1 MLPRS
6 RALGAGG
13 TPRFCPSTSLA
24 MPERQKRAG
33 TPCNRRRRR
42 AAMPPGWRVRHAHG
56 ASSEGS
62 RADIR
67 AVCIVPRHGARRGAP
82 VRRAA
87 QPRGRRAGARPG
99 AAGRRWAPAFASR
112 CQAPGPS
119 PGARGGCV
127 RSRVGAARCSC
138 SPLHAFSAASARL
151 ASAAAQPCGEPGR
164 GRTRP
169 RRVPRSWDVRRR
181 VRRATG
187 DALSCIV
194 RARGVLLRHMRGVA
208 CATPLGVLQRACKS
222 AQSRC
227 SPLRPALARG
237 RRLVLSRLLAG

>member
-24 MPERQKRAG
+24 MPERQKRAAARPATG
-33 TPCNRRRRR
+33 AAAGGHGAGLACSSCSRRVVRGPSCRHPRRGHRAAARRPARR
-42 AAMPPGWRVRHAHG
+42 A
-56 ASSEGS
+56 
-62 RADIR
+62 RAPRSAAPRTARGGPAWCGGQALGTRIR
-67 AVCIVPRHGARRGAP
+67 
-82 VRRAA
+82 
-87 QPRGRRAGARPG
+87 Q
-99 AAGRRWAPAFASR
+99 
-112 CQAPGPS
+112 QM
-119 PGARGGCV
+119 PGARAESWLSLRMRAQQGG
-127 RSRVGAARCSC
+127 RRTLQPRI
-138 SPLHAFSAASARL
+138 SPLHAPSLRPKHGS
-151 ASAAAQPCGEPGR
+151 AQPCGEPGR

>member
-1 MLPRS
+1 
-6 RALGAGG
+6 
-13 TPRFCPSTSLA
+13 

-56 ASSEGS
+56 ASSEGR

-87 QPRGRRAGARPG
+87 QPLARRARARPG
-99 AAGRRWAPAFASR
+99 AAGRRWAAAGASR

-127 RSRVGAARCSC
+127 RSRVGAA
-138 SPLHAFSAASARL
+138 AAAAL

-227 SPLRPALARG
+227 SPLRSALARG
-237 RRLVLSRLLAG
+237 RRLVLIRLLAG